1 MFIFI
6 DQRKKIYHN
15 NMENQ
20 WENMLDL
27 LRQARINMAEGPN
40 FIPLE
45 FVNLVRLRGD
55 LESYT
60 ALEGYDLTTPEGQ
73 DMLLWNSAMYI
84 TCVDVCLRGVGHLP
98 YQLLPH
104 WGDPVVVDIDRDGPG
119 NIAAEDIV
127 DEESDDSDE
136 EDEGDEEDADYPDS
150 DNGDDAV
157 VVIGQFHPDF
167 EQVVEGELWLL
178 GEYRALLPGEDPA
191 EGLLAAG
198 EDVEPGDAV
207 EEIPLLAV
215 QPNNH
220 LAAGNI

>member
-1 MFIFI
+1 
-6 DQRKKIYHN
+6 
-15 NMENQ
+15 MEN
-20 WENMLDL
+20 MSSL

-55 LESYT
+55 LEAYT
-60 ALEGYDLTTPEGQ
+60 ALEGHDLTTAEGQ
-73 DMLLWNSAMYI
+73 EMLLWNSAMYI

-98 YQLLPH
+98 YQLLPN
-104 WGDPVVVDIDRDGPG
+104 WGDPVIVDIDQNGPG
-119 NIAAEDIV
+119 NIAAEDIA
-127 DEESDDSDE
+127 DEESEGSDE
-136 EDEGDEEDADYPDS
+136 EEEEHEEDGDYPDS
-150 DNGDDAV
+150 DNDDDSV
-157 VVIGQFHPDF
+157 IVIGEFYPDL

-178 GEYRALLPGEDPA
+178 GEYNAFHLDEDPA
-191 EGLLAAG
+191 EGLLEAG